1 MTAFRIPFFDY
12 IRSFRAEGLLLLLIP
27 LVIGFFVGLECRRKT
42 SFIWAII
49 SGALTVIVTILYQ
62 FERQYHLFG
71 WIGYLVSPYVTAFF
85 IGVLIGRLWL
95 RIRYKE

>member
-12 IRSFRAEGLLLLLIP
+12 IRNFRLSGLLLLLIP
-27 LVIGFFVGLECRRKT
+27 FVAGFFIGFECKRKT
-42 SFIWAII
+42 SAFWAIL
-49 SGALTVIVTILYQ
+49 SGAITVILTVLYQ

-71 WIGYLVSPYVTAFF
+71 WIGYLVSPYVTAFL

-95 RIRYKE
+95 RIKYKE